1 MKDTIIRIAEFKLY
15 LTKEQEITL
24 TEWLKTACWIYNQ
37 ALEHR
42 SKAYK
47 RRKESVSNFTQTK
60 MLTGWRT
67 RIERVHEL
75 PVLFGRDA
83 LRRVDAAFQGFFRR
97 VKSGGK
103 KVGYPR
109 FKSRWRYNSLE
120 QLAQGKYI
128 RNCSLSLPGLGGV
141 RSRGRFDIQGKQKG
155 IRILRRAHGWYAQV
169 LVECENAE
177 PQSKK
182 VAECGIDLGLKSFAT
197 LDNGEKIANPRV
209 LRESQ
214 AKLKREQRKL
224 SRCQKGSGR
233 RKKQVNRVA
242 RLHEKVKRKR
252 RGFAHRLARD
262 IVNRFDRIAV
272 EKLNVKGMARGRL
285 SKSVSDAG
293 WSIFLEILRD
303 KAENA
308 GRELVEVDPRGT
320 SQECPRCG
328 NVARK
333 LLSER
338 THDCGRCHFVADR
351 DVAAAMVI
359 RQRAFRPDRGGEA
372 ATPED
377 CPKGQATP
385 MKRKGPS
392 TRR

>member
-1 MKDTIIRIAEFKLY
+1 MKDHSYKIAEFKLY
-15 LTKEQEITL
+15 LTKEQESTL
-24 TEWLKTACWIYNQ
+24 TEWLKTACWIYNRS
-37 ALEHR
+37 LDHR

-47 RRKESVSNFTQTK
+47 RRGNTVTNFDQTK
-60 MLTGWRT
+60 MLTKWRKKIN
-67 RIERVHEL
+67 RIRRL
-75 PVLFGRDA
+75 PVEFGRDA
-83 LRRVDAAFQGFFRR
+83 LRRVDTAFRGFFRR
-97 VKSGGK
+97 VKNGSK

-109 FKSRWRYNSLE
+109 FKSRGRYNSLE
-120 QLAQGKYI
+120 QLTERQYATRSTI
-128 RNCSLSLPGLGGV
+128 RLPRIGSV
-141 RSRGRFDIQGKQKG
+141 RARGRFDIQGKQKG
-155 IRILRRAHGWYAQV
+155 IRILRRAHGWYAHV
-169 LVECENAE
+169 LVECEK
-177 PQSKK
+177 PDPLPKT
-182 VAECGIDLGLKSFAT
+182 VAECGIDLGLESFAT
-197 LDNGEKIANPRV
+197 YDGGEKIANPRL
-209 LRESQ
+209 LRKSQ
-214 AKLKREQRKL
+214 AKLKKEQQKL

-252 RGFAHRLARD
+252 LGLAHRVARD

-285 SKSVSDAG
+285 SKSVNDVG
-293 WSIFLEILRD
+293 WSIFLEILRV
-303 KAENA
+303 KAANA

-338 THDCGRCHFVADR
+338 THDCSRCHFVADR

-372 ATPED
+372 STPED
-377 CPKGQATP
+377 RAKGHVTPK
-385 MKRKGPS
+385 KRKGPS
-392 TRR
+392 VR